1 MITLK
6 VEGMSSKECV
16 VIITQAVLSVDKEA
30 GVQVD
35 LSQGLV
41 NVQTHA
47 QVQAIRSA
55 IEENG
60 YEVLRQTLSAPM

>member
-1 MITLK
+1 
-6 VEGMSSKECV
+6 